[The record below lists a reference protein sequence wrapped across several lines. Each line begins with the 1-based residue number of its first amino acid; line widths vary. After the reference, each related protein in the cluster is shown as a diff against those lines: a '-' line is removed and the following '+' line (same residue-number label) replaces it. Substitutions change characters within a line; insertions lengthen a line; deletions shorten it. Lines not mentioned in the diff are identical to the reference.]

1 MNFHLFVF
9 IATIIFYIIFKIH
22 KTQVQNNKSQNK
34 SFLIY
39 VLFIPALLYFTQYY
53 IFKPTNINAMNTNTI
68 NTNNMDININNAKPD
83 INLDNIDFDSLLT
96 SPYPES
102 SIVS

>member
-1 MNFHLFVF
+1 M
-9 IATIIFYIIFKIH
+9 H
-22 KTQVQNNKSQNK
+22 KTQVQNKKSQNK

-53 IFKPTNINAMNTNTI
+53 IFKPTNVNPMNVNPINI
-68 NTNNMDININNAKPD
+68 NTLNANNMDINNIKSD
-83 INLDNIDFDSLLT
+83 INLENIDFDSLLT

>member
-9 IATIIFYIIFKIH
+9 MATIIFYIIFKMH

-53 IFKPTNINAMNTNTI
+53 IFKPMNVNTMNINTMNP
-68 NTNNMDININNAKPD
+68 NNMDINNTNGD
-83 INLDNIDFDSLLT
+83 INLENIDFDSLLT

>member
-1 MNFHLFVF
+1 M
-9 IATIIFYIIFKIH
+9 YKS
-22 KTQVQNNKSQNK
+22 QVQTKTSQNK

-53 IFKPTNINAMNTNTI
+53 VFKQTNTDSFAV
-68 NTNNMDININNAKPD
+68 NPMEVNINNTNGD
-83 INLDNIDFDSLLT
+83 INLENVDFDSLLT

-102 SIVS
+102 SIIS